1 MKKVFKKLIPVTLAL
16 LLASCGV
23 PSKKEKKALDE
34 AIAGAFATEVQNL
47 NCYPD
52 KMREYGEFPN
62 LSVNEVLE
70 LKKSFDSSL
79 AFIKKKWN
87 YTTKEASY
95 VDPDG
100 VKSVIII
107 EDEGAIFLMNQT
119 MFLFYFTKASCF
131 YAEASEIMINNQP
144 GNELFIADAYIFSD
158 KLYTTALGLYKS
170 EKMYFKNDSLC
181 AQDDCFFIKKMQ
193 KEVNKDFKRKFVD
206 AFRTVNSRGK
216 TLVQL
221 NKAIKEVPAYYQL
234 YIDRGAI
241 KDENND
247 YYGALLDYNKAVK
260 IAPYEWGGYEYRGLV
275 KWSLEDYYG
284 AIADIEKSNSLLE
297 KSAKKGGSVPRPRN
311 YYNLGLLKEQVG
323 ESYEACKEARK
334 AIAAAYTSHSTK
346 TYDIQTNTYNIDTV
360 DYPVDKALMKNI
372 KSLVARNCG
381 K

>member
-1 MKKVFKKLIPVTLAL
+1 MKKVFKKFVPISLAL

-52 KMREYGEFPN
+52 KKREYDKFPN
-62 LSVNEVLE
+62 ISINEVRE

-79 AFIKKKWN
+79 VFIKKKWN
-87 YTTKEASY
+87 YISKEASY

-100 VKSVIII
+100 VKSVIKL
-107 EDEGAIFLMNQT
+107 EDEEAIFLMNQT
-119 MFLFYFTKASCF
+119 MFLFYFTQASCF
-131 YAEASEIMINNQP
+131 YKEASEIMISNQP
-144 GNELFIADAYIFSD
+144 GNELFIADAYYFSE
-158 KLYTTALGLYKS
+158 KLYTTALDLYKS

-193 KEVNKDFKRKFVD
+193 REVNKDFRRKFSD
-206 AFRTVNSRGK
+206 AYQTEHRRGK

-234 YIDRGAI
+234 YIERGNM
-241 KDENND
+241 KEENND

-260 IAPYEWGGYEYRGLV
+260 IAPYNWEVYEYRGHV

-284 AIADIEKSNSLLE
+284 AIADIEKNN
-297 KSAKKGGSVPRPRN
+297 V
-311 YYNLGLLKEQVG
+311 
-323 ESYEACKEARK
+323 
-334 AIAAAYTSHSTK
+334 IAA
-346 TYDIQTNTYNIDTV
+346 
-360 DYPVDKALMKNI
+360 KNI
-372 KSLVARNCG
+372 FRFIY
-381 K
+381 